1 VRDQCEGARQV
12 RRRSTDTGGRRELG
26 RTGDAGRGEWAG
38 GCCTNMA
45 GVTVLLAAKMAPAPE
60 ADDVEGAKQEVSAGT
75 AALIGD

>member
-1 VRDQCEGARQV
+1 
-12 RRRSTDTGGRRELG
+12 
-26 RTGDAGRGEWAG
+26 
-38 GCCTNMA
+38 MA